1 MSDYYPDK
9 FLLVEIE
16 YPDET
21 IMRVFG
27 TWSGGYLSGDTWRM
41 NSGVNTVKTEG
52 DMILFEGYTTGSI
65 YHCHPES
72 YGCTAYG
79 SGVLNSMV
87 EKAEVPVRILSEEEM
102 IEYVEKM
109 Q

>member
-1 MSDYYPDK
+1 MSDYYPDR

-21 IMRVFG
+21 LMKVFG
-27 TWSGGYLSGDTWRM
+27 TWSGGYLSGDSWRM
-41 NSGVNTVKTEG
+41 NSGVSTVKTEG
-52 DMILFEGYTTGSI
+52 DMILFGGYTGSI
-65 YHCHPES
+65 YHCYLES
-72 YGCTAYG
+72 YGSTAYG
-79 SGVLNSMV
+79 SGILNSMV
-87 EKAEVPVRILSEEEM
+87 EKAKVPIRVLSEEEM